1 MTKPIIL
8 TIISPKE
15 LPPAEDANFFDKCLR
30 PIPWASDSRQNYL
43 SLFTGVSCKFS
54 YADQSNGKAVW
65 RPYPRALIDAA
76 GCQRHAWEY
85 LVFKNEA
92 EATAVGTKIGQLCYK
107 YEIHTFWANA
117 EDGTAGTGK
126 YPRYQNPYANLTAFV
141 RAFRAAAPTY
151 TKIAYNGYSWGRTSA
166 ETGGR
171 LLHDATLIGLFDI
184 WSPMNYA
191 TSESTLRKHWDSK
204 CFKYER
210 ARPRIPVIPTIGV
223 GRVDASGATWGDWDP
238 TLELLERTPVD
249 GVNFFFGN
257 GAKPQML
264 VGNPR
269 HRALVKAVPELR
281 AYWGS

>member
-8 TIISPKE
+8 TIISPSE
-15 LPPAEDANFFDKCLR
+15 LPPSEKAGFWDAIMR
-30 PIPWASDSRQNYL
+30 PIPWVSDSRQAYL

-54 YADQSNGKAVW
+54 YKEQANGAAVFK
-65 RPYPRALIDAA
+65 PYPRALIDSA
-76 GCQRHAWEY
+76 GCERHAWEY
-85 LVFKNEA
+85 LVFKSEDEA
-92 EATAVGTKIGQLCYK
+92 ATVGARMGKLCFK

-126 YPRYQNPYANLTAFV
+126 YPRYANPYKNLEAFV

-151 TKIAYNGYSWGRTSA
+151 TKLAYNGYSWSRTSA

-171 LLHDATLIGLFDI
+171 LLHDQALIKRFDI

-191 TSESTLRKHWDSK
+191 IHPSTLKAHWNAK
-204 CFKYER
+204 CFKYDNT
-210 ARPRIPVIPTIGV
+210 RPRVPVIPTIGV

-238 TLELLERTPVD
+238 TLELLETTPVD

-257 GAKPQML
+257 GARPQML
-264 VGNPR
+264 VGNDR
-269 HRALVKAVPELR
+269 HRPLVKAVPELR